1 MYVEDD
7 MWRGIPLLHIY
18 NEKMTSESPI
28 LIFLHGFESGKEQ
41 NLHYAYQLVK
51 KGIRVI
57 MPDALFHGQR
67 TNNFSKMELTMRFWE
82 IVLTSIKEVQSLY
95 DELTVRGYVGS
106 NNIGLAGT
114 SMGAIVTSGCLKVYD
129 WIDCAAFCMGAPGY
143 IDFAN
148 YQLDQMKA
156 AGMNIP
162 LDEVQIEK
170 MKSLLATYDITID
183 PSRFKERPVL
193 FWHGQ
198 KDQTVP
204 FDKTYEFYERLRLN
218 YYQEPERV
226 EFIKSPNDDHKV
238 PREGVLAVTD
248 WLSHHLA

>member
-7 MWRGIPLLHIY
+7 MWCGIPLLHIY
-18 NEKMTSESPI
+18 DHSMTKETPVV
-28 LIFLHGFESGKEQ
+28 IFLHGFQSGKEH

-67 TNNFSKMELTMRFWE
+67 AKSLSDMEMIQNFWK
-82 IVLTSIKEVQSLY
+82 IVLTLIREVKSIY
-95 DELTVRGYVGS
+95 DEMSVKGYIGS
-106 NNIGLAGT
+106 NKIALAGT
-114 SMGAIVTSGCLKVYD
+114 SMGAIVTSGCLKIYD
-129 WIDCAAFCMGAPGY
+129 WIDCAALCMGAPGY

-148 YQLDQMKA
+148 YQLDQMSS
-156 AGMNIP
+156 AGIKLPFDEKQIDELKNI
-162 LDEVQIEK
+162 
-170 MKSLLATYDITID
+170 LATYDITLD

-193 FWHGQ
+193 FWHGK

-204 FDKTYEFYERLRLN
+204 FDKTYDFYEKLRLN
-218 YYQEPERV
+218 YYEAPEKLK
-226 EFIKSPNDDHKV
+226 FIESPSDGHKV
-238 PREGVLAVTD
+238 PRKGVLAVTD